1 VLNKKIVRKG
11 IPNDLHS
18 LYQIEKDVFDNEH
31 WTENM
36 ISDELVDVFGR
47 ATWVLEEPHKILGY
61 CMTRSFGKEVNIMNM
76 AIETPSQGKGM
87 GRFLLR
93 YVLDQT
99 PINSSVF
106 LEVKQGNFNAIN
118 LYRSFGFQKINLR
131 GNYYKD
137 GSSALVMYLE
147 H

>member
-1 VLNKKIVRKG
+1 VQNKKIVRKG

-18 LYQIEKDVFDNEH
+18 LYQIEKDVFDKEH
-31 WTENM
+31 WTQNM
-36 ISDELVDVFGR
+36 IADELVDVFGR
-47 ATWVLEEPHKILGY
+47 ATWVIEESHKILGY
-61 CMTRSFGKEVNIMNM
+61 CMTRSFGKEVNIINM
-76 AIETPSQGKGM
+76 AIESQSQGKGM
-87 GRFLLR
+87 GRFLLG
-93 YVLDQT
+93 YVLDQV

-131 GNYYKD
+131 SNYYKD